1 MPERFLKGEMKALP
15 PSAGVGGVPCPP
27 SPIVSLSAAVENEDG
42 VSLDQQ
48 KVSAQKPKR
57 GAGGERELN
66 PLCVRENTMGFL
78 HRLTEWVGCS

>member
-27 SPIVSLSAAVENEDG
+27 PIVSLSAAVENEDG